1 MSLLEFK
8 NISAGYG
15 DLKVLFNVSMEVDSG
30 EVVSLVG
37 SNGAGKTTLLR
48 IICGLSPVTSGSIIF
63 DGIDLLA
70 KKTHNLADLGI
81 AHIPQGRGTLR
92 RMTVKEN
99 LTMGA
104 YCRSKRKNIPK
115 NIEYAYQLMPKLKQR
130 QNQIAGSLS
139 GGEQQMLAIARA
151 MMMEPRLIIMDEPSL
166 GLAPIITEEVF
177 DLISKVAEEKIG
189 ILLVEQNLSQA
200 LSIASRGYVL
210 ENGHI
215 VLSGAAKELFDNPS
229 VREAYLGI

>member
-1 MSLLEFK
+1 M
-8 NISAGYG
+8 
-15 DLKVLFNVSMEVDSG
+15 
-30 EVVSLVG
+30 
-37 SNGAGKTTLLR
+37 
-48 IICGLSPVTSGSIIF
+48 
-63 DGIDLLA
+63 
-70 KKTHNLADLGI
+70 
-81 AHIPQGRGTLR
+81 
-92 RMTVKEN
+92 KEN

-115 NIEYAYQLMPKLKQR
+115 NLEYAYQLMPKLKQR
-130 QNQIAGSLS
+130 QNQVAGSLS

-177 DLISKVAEEKIG
+177 ELISRVAEEKIG
-189 ILLVEQNLSQA
+189 ILLVEQNLAQA

-215 VLSGAAKELFDNPS
+215 VLEGGAQELFDNPS

>member
-1 MSLLEFK
+1 
-8 NISAGYG
+8 
-15 DLKVLFNVSMEVDSG
+15 
-30 EVVSLVG
+30 
-37 SNGAGKTTLLR
+37 
-48 IICGLSPVTSGSIIF
+48 
-63 DGIDLLA
+63 
-70 KKTHNLADLGI
+70 
-81 AHIPQGRGTLR
+81 
-92 RMTVKEN
+92 MTVKEN